1 MDHVRRL
8 EISAGRSLEVTTD
21 RWAAA
26 AARRADQTRWV
37 WNRGPTNSCSQ
48 ISVICARRI
57 ADFDIGYG
65 DTS

>member
-8 EISAGRSLEVTTD
+8 EISVGRSLEVTTD

-48 ISVICARRI
+48 ISVI
-57 ADFDIGYG
+57 ADNDIGYG